1 MAEINAQDEI
11 YATLTQRGNVV
22 ATINMSGLN
31 SIAAILCKLRAI
43 ASGCVGLVTFK
54 MRNCSQGWS
63 QSRQIMLTSQPKFRS
78 DAVQLSLF

>member
-31 SIAAILCKLRAI
+31 SISAILSKLRAI
-43 ASGCVGLVTFK
+43 ASGCVGMVTFK

-63 QSRQIMLTSQPKFRS
+63 QCRQIMLTSQSKFRC